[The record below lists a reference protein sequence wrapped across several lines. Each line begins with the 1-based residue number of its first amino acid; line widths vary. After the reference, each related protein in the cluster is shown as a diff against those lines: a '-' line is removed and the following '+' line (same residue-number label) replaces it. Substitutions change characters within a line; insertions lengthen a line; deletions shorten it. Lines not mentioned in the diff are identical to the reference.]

1 MTRGDGYPNPQ
12 VKFSMRQLG
21 MPPLNNLRTTVM
33 GTPLPSLCQL
43 EIHRRR
49 RPTKPDL
56 DRIGEV
62 RRDGSTQ
69 RGSVASHQNPLRC
82 QSPPGSEK
90 RMDSLGDSQL
100 LGYRDVAHRFSGGV
114 HNENDDKCAVQAK
127 MRVNVGSLTEPKT
140 TKSASLPSKLDAERI
155 LMGQTALQA
164 SLGPRTFPSYSAKRT
179 AREVFP
185 ESDIHMPKFRRG
197 FLWSSSPQNHIS
209 PAALYTETAPPLP
222 SPPAHLLN
230 EPVVQA
236 SLRAMKDH
244 IKVET
249 PFNVEYHLNQHFV
262 RSVMTGLR
270 EGFWPFH
277 DGEYKVE
284 LQVKGENFACDPA
297 DLATI
302 L

>member
-1 MTRGDGYPNPQ
+1 MHYVRAIKTLC
-12 VKFSMRQLG
+12 VAS
-21 MPPLNNLRTTVM
+21 PPGSHVTASC
-33 GTPLPSLCQL
+33 PSLL
-43 EIHRRR
+43 
-49 RPTKPDL
+49 T
-56 DRIGEV
+56 
-62 RRDGSTQ
+62 
-69 RGSVASHQNPLRC
+69 A
-82 QSPPGSEK
+82 GSEK

-100 LGYRDVAHRFSGGV
+100 LGYGDVAHRFSGGV

-249 PFNVEYHLNQHFV
+249 PFNVECFENLLVDHLNQHFV
-262 RSVMTGLR
+262 RSVMTGLW

-284 LQVKGENFACDPA
+284 LQVKGRTSPLTRPISPLSEPTVH
-297 DLATI
+297 LQQKVVGHIATFSSNPVYNQFE
-302 L
+302 LPRAKLKSR